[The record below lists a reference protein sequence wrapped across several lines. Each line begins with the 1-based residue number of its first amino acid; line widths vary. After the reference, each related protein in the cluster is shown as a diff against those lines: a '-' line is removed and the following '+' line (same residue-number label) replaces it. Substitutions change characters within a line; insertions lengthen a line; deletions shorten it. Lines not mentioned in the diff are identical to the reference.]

1 MQALMDLAPAERAA
15 RPLFWLSTRTRTWYF
30 PTFDGEALDLLPRVE
45 QIGSQFLERSGWRSE
60 VLWNCSLK
68 FSCGS
73 EMPDENGY
81 VNKKFNTEAVYIWRV
96 GNDLVSKLLL

>member
-1 MQALMDLAPAERAA
+1 M
-15 RPLFWLSTRTRTWYF
+15 
-30 PTFDGEALDLLPRVE
+30 
-45 QIGSQFLERSGWRSE
+45 
-60 VLWNCSLK
+60 LWSCRLK

-96 GNDLVSKLLL
+96 GNELVSKLLL